1 MKQPKLL
8 AVVALCFLNTA
19 VAADLFVTVAP
30 VSELQKRMT
39 TEFPASAE
47 PLETSLLSSGISAEI
62 TAINARLGDR
72 VTRGK
77 TLIRLDCRD
86 TRLRYDLAIQ
96 ELRRAEVQLKF
107 SERQSARIV
116 KLAKTNIASEEL
128 KDTRETEL
136 QQARIGVDARRVA
149 LEEAELQ
156 VSKCKVK
163 APFDSIVI
171 KQLASVGTRM
181 SIGAPI
187 LEIVS
192 VAVDIHA
199 RVPFDYTINKAQ
211 DVVFESGQEIID
223 VRLIVESDA
232 VDTGTGT
239 RLLRF
244 EPEIPVAPGSPGV
257 LSMRSESTVLPA
269 DYLVERDQ
277 RYGVMVAVENQAQ
290 FIERSSATLGQ
301 PVDVSDL
308 DPALLLIKEGR
319 FRARHG
325 DALVISK

>member
-8 AVVALCFLNTA
+8 AVVALYFLNTA

-30 VSELQKRMT
+30 VSELQKRIT

-47 PLETSLLSSGISAEI
+47 PLETSLLSSGLSAEI
-62 TAINARLGDR
+62 TAINARPGDR
-72 VTRGK
+72 VPRGK
-77 TLIRLDCRD
+77 VLIRLDCRD
-86 TRLRYDLAIQ
+86 TRLRHNLAIQ
-96 ELRRAEVQLKF
+96 ELRRAEVHLKF
-107 SERQSARIV
+107 SERQSARIA

-156 VSKCKVK
+156 MSKCEVK

-211 DVVFESGQEIID
+211 NVVFESGREII
-223 VRLIVESDA
+223 I
-232 VDTGTGT
+232 
-239 RLLRF
+239 
-244 EPEIPVAPGSPGV
+244 APH
-257 LSMRSESTVLPA
+257 R
-269 DYLVERDQ
+269 
-277 RYGVMVAVENQAQ
+277 
-290 FIERSSATLGQ
+290 
-301 PVDVSDL
+301 
-308 DPALLLIKEGR
+308 
-319 FRARHG
+319 
-325 DALVISK
+325 

>member
-163 APFDSIVI
+163 APFDSIVV

-244 EPEIPVAPGSPGV
+244 EPEIPVPPGSPGV
-257 LSMRSESTVLPA
+257 LSIRSESIVLPA

-319 FRARHG
+319 FRARDG